1 LAHQLS
7 GKQSRR
13 DAQAPSNVAGPQAV
27 LGRMTDAM
35 DVDYHAIDREQDA
48 VNAPPTAI
56 EQFPKVD
63 SQFVRLVRPWIA
75 IRGLFKGGNTAY

>member
-1 LAHQLS
+1 MHQLS

-13 DAQAPSNVAGPQAV
+13 DAQAPSNVVGLQAV

-35 DVDYHAIDREQDA
+35 DVDGRTIDREQNT

-56 EQFPKVD
+56 E
-63 SQFVRLVRPWIA
+63 
-75 IRGLFKGGNTAY
+75 